1 MPAELGVLSTRSLLS
16 LLRYQAQPATGSLHR
31 IWPRNMFYPLLFLSA
46 MVVEFSA
53 AARNV
58 TNWERQDVSYRL
70 SVSTHYFKQYL
81 RARYDFGMNTLL
93 MIHDQLS
100 TDRTWLPHLYL
111 VSSAILYLL
120 NYMTYSHGVLC

>member
-1 MPAELGVLSTRSLLS
+1 MHAELGVLSTRSLLS

-31 IWPRNMFYPLLFLSA
+31 IWTGNMLYPILLLSA

-58 TNWERQDVSYRL
+58 TNWERQDISYRL

-81 RARYDFGMNTLL
+81 CARYDFGMNTLL

-100 TDRTWLPHLYL
+100 ADRTWLPHLYL
-111 VSSAILYLL
+111 VSSAIHYRL
-120 NYMTYSHGVLC
+120 NYWTYSHGALC